1 MSTTIARQHETR
13 DVVDGIHGSGNVF
26 DQLAQVAK
34 DPSIDAGK
42 LKVIY
47 DLMKDYKEEERKE
60 KAEKARVDFYAALAD
75 MQGHLPIIK
84 RDTQN
89 PNTRSR
95 FAQLSTIWAQC
106 LPIWTKYGFAVS
118 FDSRTLE
125 NSLIEVSLKLSH
137 RNGHTEIFHTP
148 SAPPD
153 TSGLRGVANKT
164 FVQGNQSTITY
175 LQRGLLCRA
184 LGIVTANF
192 DDDDDDG
199 AGGAAPTTV
208 IQRRGRDLP
217 PVARAEEPIYPPRQ
231 PTAPA
236 AHAEVTYPPP
246 KPGSLTQFGQELM
259 EEKRDAADAE
269 RKAKW
274 HAKLRESLD
283 GAETA
288 DEAEAIL
295 RRTSVKDA
303 RENWPLADRKMIEDL
318 IKQTYERLGGIFS
331 HPNGEADWGESP
343 DSPPWEQEPNESDE
357 SGR

>member
-1 MSTTIARQHETR
+1 MSQVVARH
-13 DVVDGIHGSGNVF
+13 DDGDIGGSNVF
-26 DQLAQVAK
+26 SQLAQVAK
-34 DPSIDAGK
+34 DPSVDAGK
-42 LKVIY
+42 LKIIY

-60 KAEKARVDFYAALAD
+60 KAEKARVDFYAALAE

-95 FAQLSTIWAQC
+95 FAQLSTLWAQC

-125 NSLIEVSLKLSH
+125 NNLIEVSLKLSH
-137 RNGHTEIFHTP
+137 KTGHTEIFHTP

-208 IQRRGRDLP
+208 VQRRGRDMP
-217 PVARAEEPIYPPRQ
+217 PVGRDDPIVAEPSWLDPLEEKNPGKWFLNFCDLVDEARTEAQMLDIGAHYTVQSAEKS
-231 PTAPA
+231 APA
-236 AHAEVTYPPP
+236 ETRR
-246 KPGSLTQFGQELM
+246 KIR
-259 EEKRDAADAE
+259 EK
-269 RKAKW
+269 
-274 HAKLRESLD
+274 LID
-283 GAETA
+283 GMMRVKETA
-288 DEAEAIL
+288 EN
-295 RRTSVKDA
+295 DA
-303 RENWPLADRKMIEDL
+303 GGPAWEPPEDGP
-318 IKQTYERLGGIFS
+318 ERPEGT
-331 HPNGEADWGESP
+331 PA
-343 DSPPWEQEPNESDE
+343 
-357 SGR
+357 

>member
-1 MSTTIARQHETR
+1 MSTTIARHDDTG
-13 DVVDGIHGSGNVF
+13 DVVDGSHRAGNVF
-26 DQLAQVAK
+26 DQLANVAK

-60 KAEKARVDFYAALAD
+60 KAEKARVNFYAALAD

-199 AGGAAPTTV
+199 AGGAAPATV
-208 IQRRGRDLP
+208 VQRRGQTIAP
-217 PVARAEEPIYPPRQ
+217 IARAEEPIYPPRQ
-231 PTAPA
+231 TTAPA
-236 AHAEVTYPPP
+236 TRSGYLQQAA
-246 KPGSLTQFGQELM
+246 QDLM
-259 EEKRDAADAE
+259 EEKRDPAEAE

-274 HAKLRESLD
+274 HAKFRESMEA
-283 GAETA
+283 AETA
-288 DEAEAIL
+288 EEVEAIL
-295 RRTSVKDA
+295 RRASVKDA
-303 RENWPLADRKMIEDL
+303 RENWPLADRKLIEDL
-318 IKQTYERLGGIFS
+318 IKHTYERLSGIFS
-331 HPNGEADWGESP
+331 HPNGEEDWGESP
-343 DSPPWEQEPNESDE
+343 DSPPWEQDPNESDE
-357 SGR
+357 SRR